1 MQLHSVIM
9 PRIKCSRNI
18 ALVKNSALFDAKTL
32 LFPVDGLYLVPD
44 LQRFEWKL
52 TDKGDIYVTF

>member
-9 PRIKCSRNI
+9 PRIKCSINVT
-18 ALVKNSALFDAKTL
+18 LVKNSALFDAKTR
-32 LFPVDGLYLVPD
+32 LFLVDGLYLVSD

-52 TDKGDIYVTF
+52 IDKGDICVTF